1 MRRALAHIILLFLPL
16 ALTAQDPDTIPQRK
30 GRPDLM
36 PPPALDTIVGQQT
49 DTLARQQA
57 DTLARQLTDTV
68 PGAISE
74 TTTRLQTDTV
84 ARRLADTVSRNATD
98 TLSVRSQGKS
108 LPSAGEI
115 PGPSLAD
122 SIIQQ
127 AAVRRQPASVFLSDT
142 IFSSG
147 STQWTLSPDFTEEI
161 IMPLDT
167 AFSLFNR
174 YRITDKYSD
183 FNAYT
188 GNYGLP
194 LYQIN
199 FFDRE
204 WRPDRF
210 LYSHYLPFMWT
221 PANTL
226 FINTHVPFT
235 EMKWTNG
242 GARSVAEQTFRVRH
256 SQNASRFLNFGLI
269 YDIVF
274 NIGQYDLQRAVNKNF
289 LFHTSY
295 NSNIYTA
302 YFSAGINNHESEEN
316 GGIAGTESLEQYA
329 PEDVPVVLNDLNGA
343 MSYLKNRYLMLV
355 QRYSPGG
362 RRDSV
367 TGAQVRSGP
376 ITFSHIAT
384 YEWNHRRYTDKYPIT
399 ELYDT
404 VMISKTNTA
413 DSLYQSLL
421 SNTLRVDFAA
431 GSTGKF
437 RIGAGAGIRSE
448 LRKFAQVMPG
458 DTLTRPDTVSSRT
471 SSLVLTG
478 KVFNNIGSKFGWTAS
493 GDLWF
498 QGYRAGDFIVDGRI
512 YKDFATKRKGTVTW
526 DATGAVA
533 SYTPSF
539 WYQQWGSNNFS
550 WQNDISREFR
560 LTVGSSLRW
569 PERHLNIRFSYAIV
583 DNFTYMGIDARPAQ
597 HPGGLSVASLLASKD
612 FIFWK
617 LHLDNN
623 LLLQQS
629 SNSEVLSL
637 PLVTARSAFFFD
649 HVFKFASTGGELSFQ
664 LGAEAMIHT
673 SYNAMN
679 YMPAT
684 GRYFSQSDLQ
694 TGNYPFINI
703 FLNLK
708 VKRTRIFIMAD
719 HINSELTGYNYFL
732 IPGYP
737 LNIRMIKYGI
747 AWTFY
752 D

>member
-1 MRRALAHIILLFLPL
+1 MILLLLPL
-16 ALTAQDPDTIPQRK
+16 ALAAQEIDTVPARK

-36 PPPALDTIVGQQT
+36 PPPA
-49 DTLARQQA
+49 
-57 DTLARQLTDTV
+57 
-68 PGAISE
+68 
-74 TTTRLQTDTV
+74 
-84 ARRLADTVSRNATD
+84 ADTVVRAGVDTIYLPAADKLPHTAMDTLPHAATD
-98 TLSVRSQGKS
+98 S
-108 LPSAGEI
+108 
-115 PGPSLAD
+115 PGPSLTD
-122 SIIQQ
+122 TIIPQT
-127 AAVRRQPASVFLSDT
+127 AVRRQPYSTFLSDT

-147 STQWTLSPDFTEEI
+147 SRQWTLSSDFTQEI
-161 IMPLDT
+161 LVPLDT
-167 AFSLFNR
+167 AFSLFHR

-204 WRPDRF
+204 WKPDRF
-210 LYSHYLPFMWT
+210 LYSHYQPFMWT

-235 EMKWTNG
+235 EIRWTNG
-242 GARSVAEQTFRVRH
+242 GARNVAEQTFRVRH

-295 NSNIYTA
+295 NRNIYTA
-302 YFSAGINNHESEEN
+302 YFSVGLNNHESQEN
-316 GGIAGTESLEQYA
+316 GGITGVESLQQYA
-329 PEDVPVVLNDLNGA
+329 PEDVPVLLNDLNGA
-343 MSYLKNRYLMLV
+343 NSYLKNRYLMLV

-362 RRDSV
+362 KRDSI
-367 TGAQVRSGP
+367 TGELTRSGP
-376 ITFSHIAT
+376 ITFSHIGT
-384 YEWNHRRYTDKYPIT
+384 YEWNQRRYTDKYPAT

-404 VMISKTNTA
+404 VMISKTQTA

-471 SSLVLTG
+471 GSLVLTG

-512 YKDFATKRKGTVTW
+512 YKDFETNRKGTVTW

-539 WYQQWGSNNFS
+539 WYRQWGSNNFS

-583 DNFTYMGIDARPAQ
+583 DNFTYMGEDARPAQ
-597 HPGGLSVASLLASKD
+597 HQGGLSVASLLASKD

-617 LHLDNN
+617 LHLDNTV
-623 LLLQQS
+623 LLQQS

-649 HVFKFASTGGELSFQ
+649 HLFKFASTGGELSFQ

-673 SYNAMN
+673 PYYAMN

-684 GRYFSQSDLQ
+684 GRYFSQSDSQ
-694 TGNYPFINI
+694 PGNYPFINV

-719 HINSELTGYNYFL
+719 HINSGLTGYNYFL
-732 IPGYP
+732 TPGYP

>member
-1 MRRALAHIILLFLPL
+1 MILLLLPL
-16 ALTAQDPDTIPQRK
+16 VLTAQEIDTVPARK

-36 PPPALDTIVGQQT
+36 PQPVADTTALP
-49 DTLARQQA
+49 QA
-57 DTLARQLTDTV
+57 DTTARQLTDIV
-68 PGAISE
+68 PGAASDTISRKA
-74 TTTRLQTDTV
+74 TGTLLRT
-84 ARRLADTVSRNATD
+84 AADS
-98 TLSVRSQGKS
+98 
-108 LPSAGEI
+108 

-122 SIIQQ
+122 SLIQQ
-127 AAVRRQPASVFLSDT
+127 AAIRRQPASDFLSDT

-147 STQWTLSPDFTEEI
+147 SRQWTLSPDFTEEI
-161 IMPLDT
+161 LVPLDT
-167 AFSLFNR
+167 AFSLFHR

-256 SQNASRFLNFGLI
+256 SQNASRFLNFGII

-295 NSNIYTA
+295 NRNIYTA
-302 YFSAGINNHESEEN
+302 YFSAGINNHESQEN
-316 GGIAGTESLEQYA
+316 GGIAGVESLQQYA

-362 RRDSV
+362 KRDSI
-367 TGAQVRSGP
+367 TGELIRSGP
-376 ITFSHIAT
+376 ITFSHIGT
-384 YEWNHRRYTDKYPIT
+384 YEWNHRRYTDKYPVT

-404 VMISKTNTA
+404 VMISKTQTA

-458 DTLTRPDTVSSRT
+458 DTLTRPDTVTSRT

-478 KVFNNIGSKFGWTAS
+478 KVFNNIGSKFGWAAS

-498 QGYRAGDFIVDGRI
+498 QGYRAGDFIVNGRI
-512 YKDFATKRKGTVTW
+512 YRDFVTKHKGTVTW

-539 WYQQWGSNNFS
+539 WYEQWGSNNFS
-550 WQNDISREFR
+550 WQNDLSREFR
-560 LTVGSSLRW
+560 LMAGSSLRW
-569 PERHLNIRFSYAIV
+569 PERNLNIRFSYAIV
-583 DNFTYMGIDARPAQ
+583 DNFTHMGIDARPAQ
-597 HPGGLSVASLLASKD
+597 HQGGLSVASLLASKD

-617 LHLDNN
+617 LHLDNTV
-623 LLLQQS
+623 LLQQS

-673 SYNAMN
+673 SYYAMN
-679 YMPAT
+679 YIPAP
-684 GRYFSQSDLQ
+684 GRYFSQSDSQ

-708 VKRTRIFIMAD
+708 VKRTRIFIMVD
-719 HINSELTGYNYFL
+719 HVNSELTGYNYFL
-732 IPGYP
+732 ISGYP

>member
-1 MRRALAHIILLFLPL
+1 MILLLFPL
-16 ALTAQDPDTIPQRK
+16 ALAAQEIDTVPARK

-36 PPPALDTIVGQQT
+36 PSPAMDTTG
-49 DTLARQQA
+49 RQQA
-57 DTLARQLTDTV
+57 DTTTRPQADTV
-68 PGAISE
+68 QGAASDSIFRKV
-74 TTTRLQTDTV
+74 TDRLSRIATDSLGQS
-84 ARRLADTVSRNATD
+84 LADTI
-98 TLSVRSQGKS
+98 
-108 LPSAGEI
+108 I
-115 PGPSLAD
+115 P
-122 SIIQQ
+122 QT
-127 AAVRRQPASVFLSDT
+127 AVRRQPYSTFLSDT

-147 STQWTLSPDFTEEI
+147 SRQWTLSSDFTQEI
-161 IMPLDT
+161 LVPLDT
-167 AFSLFNR
+167 AFSLFHR
-174 YRITDKYSD
+174 YRITDKYSE

-204 WRPDRF
+204 WKPDRF
-210 LYSHYLPFMWT
+210 LYSHYQPFMWT

-235 EMKWTNG
+235 EIRWTNG
-242 GARSVAEQTFRVRH
+242 GARNVAEQTFRVRH

-295 NSNIYTA
+295 NRNIYTA
-302 YFSAGINNHESEEN
+302 YFSVGLNNHESQEN
-316 GGIAGTESLEQYA
+316 GGITGVESLQQYA
-329 PEDVPVVLNDLNGA
+329 PEDVPVLLNDLNSA
-343 MSYLKNRYLMLV
+343 NSYLKNRYLMLV

-362 RRDSV
+362 KRDSL
-367 TGAQVRSGP
+367 TGELTRSGP
-376 ITFSHIAT
+376 ITFSHIGT
-384 YEWNHRRYTDKYPIT
+384 YEWNQRRYTDKYPAT

-404 VMISKTNTA
+404 VMISKTQTA

-471 SSLVLTG
+471 GSLVLTG
-478 KVFNNIGSKFGWTAS
+478 KVFNNIGSKFGWSAS

-512 YKDFATKRKGTVTW
+512 YKDFETNRKGTVTW

-539 WYQQWGSNNFS
+539 WYQQWGSNNFL

-583 DNFTYMGIDARPAQ
+583 DNFTYMGDEARPAQ
-597 HPGGLSVASLLASKD
+597 HQGGLSVASLLASKD

-617 LHLDNN
+617 LHLDNSV
-623 LLLQQS
+623 LLQQS

-649 HVFKFASTGGELSFQ
+649 HIFRFAATEGELSFQ

-673 SYNAMN
+673 PYYAMN

-684 GRYFSQSDLQ
+684 GRYFSQSDSQ

-719 HINSELTGYNYFL
+719 HINSGLTDYNYFL